1 MIKWHHFH
9 LADNRDDFSPKS
21 VLARRKSLVCLAIV
35 MIFISVLC
43 LVRCLVGARSLGEK
57 IWFRSSRSN
66 SKWQVSDLRSPLPSH
81 LDILLGFIL
90 KSNIKVN
97 KFVGKC
103 QFWSVKQQVTWM
115 FDLIS
120 SKFAAKVEEFR
131 RVRPSFT
138 TSPRYH
144 LSASLSHDSQ
154 SKSLRHG
161 SHFHTRCSKLASLHS
176 ISVRFRFALCLMT
189 VRQAKSPGQT
199 NIVHRLSQTW
209 QTHRRHSAFR
219 MW

>member
-21 VLARRKSLVCLAIV
+21 VLARRKSLVCLV

-43 LVRCLVGARSLGEK
+43 LVRCLVGTRSLGEK
-57 IWFRSSRSN
+57 IRFQSSRSN

-131 RVRPSFT
+131 RVPPSFT

-154 SKSLRHG
+154 TSL
-161 SHFHTRCSKLASLHS
+161 SLPHTMFQIGEFTLDFCSLS
-176 ISVRFRFALCLMT
+176 ICIVPDDR
-189 VRQAKSPGQT
+189 SPGEKSWSNEHRPPPQT
-199 NIVHRLSQTW
+199 NLANTPTAFSIQNVITSVHLQ
-209 QTHRRHSAFR
+209 
-219 MW
+219 